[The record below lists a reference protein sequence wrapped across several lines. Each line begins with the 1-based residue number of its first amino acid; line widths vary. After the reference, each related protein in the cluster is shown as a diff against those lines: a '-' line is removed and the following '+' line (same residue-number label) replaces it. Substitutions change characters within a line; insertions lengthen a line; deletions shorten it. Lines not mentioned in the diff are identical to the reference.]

1 MHKHN
6 KAARHAKDQCR
17 RKQDHN
23 SHHPATYRR
32 PMAQRG
38 REINNEA
45 TNKYLEYEKFVLRMR
60 SSDR

>member
-6 KAARHAKDQCR
+6 EAAKHAKDQCR

-23 SHHPATYRR
+23 NHDPATYRR

-38 REINNEA
+38 REDANEA
-45 TNKYLEYEKFVLRMR
+45 TNKYLEYEQDTLSLYSV
-60 SSDR
+60 